1 MKIYAVSIENFRGIS
16 YTKLV
21 LPDHAVLIG
30 DNNTGKS
37 SVLEAIDLTLGPDRL
52 SRRPPVDEHDFF
64 EGKYLPVGAAP
75 AEEGAMPEEAVIV
88 EAPKITVEVTIVGL
102 SEEQKARFGGN
113 IEWLNIDTGQFFT
126 EANPAGVDASNI
138 KAALRVTFIGN
149 YDPEEDDFT
158 GNTFYSRSLTE
169 GEKPEPFSKKDKQ
182 HCGFLF
188 LRSLRTGSRA
198 LSLEHG
204 SLLDIILRLK
214 EIRPQM
220 WESTIGTLAAFDVA
234 SDPTIGISGV
244 LDSIDKSLKK
254 YVPREWGV
262 KPHLKVSN
270 LTREHLR
277 KVVTAFI
284 ATGDGD
290 HAAPFFRQ
298 GTGTINMLVLAM
310 LSQIAE
316 DKQNVIFAME
326 EVETAIPPYA
336 QKRIV
341 HELRK
346 LAAQSIVTSHSP
358 YVLEEFKLDETVILS
373 RANDGVLG
381 QAQISLPDSV
391 KHKRYRQEFR
401 TRFCEGLLSR
411 RVLIAE
417 GATEASAFPVA
428 ARRLSELNPATYA
441 SLEALGIC
449 IIDAGTESQ
458 IADLAGLYK
467 GLGKRTFGLC
477 DKQTDP
483 AKAAIEAQVERL
495 FMHEEKGIED
505 LILKNTTQDALER
518 FSDALDWPPH
528 ILTKYPDPKANVI
541 AALKEYFGWAKGNWG
556 VADFL
561 GQCSE
566 TEIPSWIRDACIA
579 LKAICDPPPALPIP
593 LAPPVPPLAPAL
605 PVPPSPSP
613 SPPAVS
619 GGQASA
625 ASNA

>member
-1 MKIYAVSIENFRGIS
+1 MSLCDEGCQKGDALKIYAVSIENFRGIKS
-16 YTKLV
+16 TKVV

-37 SVLEAIDLTLGPDRL
+37 TVLEAIDLALGPDRL
-52 SRRPPVDEHDFF
+52 SRRPTVDEHDFF
-64 EGKYLPVGAAP
+64 EGKYLFLPAGNAELGAEP
-75 AEEGAMPEEAVIV
+75 DEA
-88 EAPKITVEVTIVGL
+88 EAPQITVEVTIIGL
-102 SEEQKARFGGN
+102 SEDQKARFGAY
-113 IEWLNIDTGQFFT
+113 IEWLNVETGNFIT
-126 EANPAGVDASNI
+126 EANPAAVDAANV
-138 KAALRVTFIGN
+138 KAALRVTFIGA
-149 YDPEEDDFT
+149 YDRDEDDFT
-158 GNTFYSRSLTE
+158 GNTYYSRSLTE
-169 GEKPEPFSKKDKQ
+169 GDKPEPFSKKDKQ

-188 LRSLRTGSRA
+188 LRSMRTGSRA

-220 WESTIGTLAAFDVA
+220 WESTIGKLAAFDVA
-234 SDPTIGISGV
+234 SDPALGISGV

-290 HAAPFFRQ
+290 HAAPFYRQ

-373 RANDGVLG
+373 RANDGVLS
-381 QAQISLPDSV
+381 QAQIALPDSV

-428 ARRLSELNPATYA
+428 ARRLSELNPLTY
-441 SLEALGIC
+441 SSIEALGIC

-458 IADLAGLYK
+458 IADLAALYK

-477 DKQTDP
+477 DKQTDV

-505 LILKNTTQDALER
+505 LTLKNTTQAALER
-518 FSDALDWPPH
+518 FSDALEWPPH
-528 ILTKYPDPKANVI
+528 LLVKYPDPKAMVI
-541 AALKEYFGWAKGNWG
+541 PALKEYFGWAKGNWG
-556 VADFL
+556 IADFL

-566 TEIPSWIRDACIA
+566 VEIPSWIRETCVA
-579 LKAICDPPPALPIP
+579 LKAICDPP
-593 LAPPVPPLAPAL
+593 VPPAPENEE
-605 PVPPSPSP
+605 
-613 SPPAVS
+613 
-619 GGQASA
+619 QAA
-625 ASNA
+625 AETVE

>member
-1 MKIYAVSIENFRGIS
+1 LKIYAVSIENFRGIRS
-16 YTKLV
+16 AKLV

-64 EGKYLPVGAAP
+64 QGKYLPTAAKAAEAEAVPDGEAAP
-75 AEEGAMPEEAVIV
+75 LG
-88 EAPKITVEVTIVGL
+88 EAPKITVEVTVIGL
-102 SEEQKARFGGN
+102 SEEQEARFGGN
-113 IEWLNIDTGQFFT
+113 IEWLNVESGDFFT
-126 EANPAGVDASNI
+126 EANPAGVDAASI
-138 KAALRVTFIGN
+138 TAALRVTFIGA
-149 YDPEEDDFT
+149 YDAEEDDFV
-158 GNTFYSRSLTE
+158 GSTFYSRSLTE
-169 GEKPEPFSKKDKQ
+169 ADKPEPFSKKDKQ

-220 WESTIGTLAAFDVA
+220 WEGTIGTLAAFDVA
-234 SDPTIGISGV
+234 SDPALGISGV

-270 LTREHLR
+270 LTRDHLR

-373 RANDGVLG
+373 RANDGVLS
-381 QAQISLPDSV
+381 QAKITLPDSV

-441 SLEALGIC
+441 SIEALGIC

-458 IADLAGLYK
+458 IADLAALYK

-505 LILKNTTQDALER
+505 LILKNTTKEALER
-518 FSDALDWPPH
+518 FSDKLDWPPH
-528 ILTKYPDPKANVI
+528 LLLKYPDPKADLI
-541 AALKEYFGWAKGNWG
+541 ASLKEYFGWAKGNWG
-556 VADFL
+556 IADFL

-566 TEIPSWIRDACIA
+566 AEIPSWIRDACLT
-579 LKAICDPPPALPIP
+579 LKMICDPPPAP
-593 LAPPVPPLAPAL
+593 LAPGGGGGEAA
-605 PVPPSPSP
+605 
-613 SPPAVS
+613 AV
-619 GGQASA
+619 ADV
-625 ASNA
+625 

>member
-1 MKIYAVSIENFRGIS
+1 M
-16 YTKLV
+16 
-21 LPDHAVLIG
+21 
-30 DNNTGKS
+30 
-37 SVLEAIDLTLGPDRL
+37 LGPDRL
-52 SRRPPVDEHDFF
+52 NRRPPIDEHDFF
-64 EGKYLPVGAAP
+64 EGKYLPSAP
-75 AEEGAMPEEAVIV
+75 SGEGIPTDEIEEAQIV
-88 EAPKITVEVTIVGL
+88 EAPKITIDVTVVDL
-102 SEEQKARFGGN
+102 SEEQEARFGGN
-113 IEWLNIDTGQFFT
+113 IEWLNIETGDFFT
-126 EANPAGVDASNI
+126 EANPAGVDAANI
-138 KAALRVTFIGN
+138 KAALRVTFIGV
-149 YDPEEDDFT
+149 YDSDEDDFV
-158 GNTFYSRSLTE
+158 GNTYYSRSLTE
-169 GEKPEPFSKKDKQ
+169 EDKPEPFSKKDKL
-182 HCGFLF
+182 HCGYLF
-188 LRSLRTGSRA
+188 LRSVRTGSRA

-204 SLLDIILRLK
+204 SLLDLILRLK

-234 SDPTIGISGV
+234 SDPKIGISGV

-254 YVPREWGV
+254 YVPREWGA

-284 ATGDGD
+284 ATGNGD
-290 HAAPFFRQ
+290 HAAPFYRQ

-358 YVLEEFKLDETVILS
+358 YVLEEFKLHETVILS
-373 RANDGVLG
+373 RDNDGVLS
-381 QAQISLPDSV
+381 QQQISLPGSI

-417 GATEASAFPVA
+417 GATEATAFPVA

-441 SLEALGIC
+441 SVEALGIC
-449 IIDAGTESQ
+449 IIDAGTETQ

-477 DKQTDP
+477 DKQTEP
-483 AKAAIEAQVERL
+483 AKVAIEAQVERL
-495 FMHEEKGIED
+495 FMHKEKGIED
-505 LILKNTTQDALER
+505 LILNNTTQGALER
-518 FSDALDWPPH
+518 FSDVLDWPPH
-528 ILTKYPDPKANVI
+528 IIAKYADPKANLI
-541 AALKEYFGWAKGNWG
+541 AALKEYFSWAKGNWG
-556 VADFL
+556 IADFL

-566 TEIPSWIRDACIA
+566 EEIPSWIREVCVE
-579 LKAICDPPPALPIP
+579 LKAILDPPPPPPIP
-593 LAPPVPPLAPAL
+593 PAALEPPVMPAP
-605 PVPPSPSP
+605 S
-613 SPPAVS
+613 AVNVEEDS
-619 GGQASA
+619 SA
-625 ASNA
+625 ASG

>member
-1 MKIYAVSIENFRGIS
+1 LKIYAVSIDNFRGIS
-16 YTKLV
+16 STKLV

-37 SVLEAIDLTLGPDRL
+37 SVLEAIDLALGPDRL

-64 EGKYLPVGAAP
+64 QGKYLAPAPAAP
-75 AEEGAMPEEAVIV
+75 KEGAEPVEGADAAPG
-88 EAPKITVEVTIVGL
+88 EAPKITVEVTIIGL
-102 SEEQKARFGGN
+102 SEEQEARFGGHV
-113 IEWLNIDTGQFFT
+113 EWLNVVTGDFFAD
-126 EANPAGVDASNI
+126 ANPAGVDAAHI
-138 KAALRVTFIGN
+138 KAALRVTFIGA
-149 YDPEEDDFT
+149 YDPDEDDFT

-169 GEKPEPFSKKDKQ
+169 GDKPEPFSKKDKQ

-214 EIRPQM
+214 DIRPQM
-220 WESTIGTLAAFDVA
+220 WESTIGTLAGFDVA
-234 SDPTIGISGV
+234 SDPALGISGV

-284 ATGDGD
+284 STGDGT

-373 RANDGVLG
+373 RDNAGTLT
-381 QAQISLPDSV
+381 QAQIALPDSV

-428 ARRLSELNPATYA
+428 ARRLSELNPAIYT
-441 SLEALGIC
+441 SIEALGIC

-483 AKAAIEAQVERL
+483 AKAVIEAQVERL
-495 FMHEEKGIED
+495 FMHDEKGIED
-505 LILKNTTQDALER
+505 LILKKTTQEALER
-518 FSDALDWPPH
+518 FSNAIDWPPH
-528 ILTKYPDPKANVI
+528 ILFKYPEPKANVI
-541 AALKEYFGWAKGNWG
+541 PALKEYFGWAKGNWG
-556 VADFL
+556 IADFL

-566 TEIPSWIRDACIA
+566 VEIPSWIRDACIT
-579 LKAICDPPPALPIP
+579 LKAICDPPPPPVALP
-593 LAPPVPPLAPAL
+593 APPI
-605 PVPPSPSP
+605 
-613 SPPAVS
+613 PPAPPAPPPPPAEDD
-619 GGQASA
+619 GEAGLGPA
-625 ASNA
+625 A

>member
-1 MKIYAVSIENFRGIS
+1 VKIHSVAIENFRGIRS
-16 YTKLV
+16 TKLV

-37 SVLEAIDLTLGPDRL
+37 SVLEAIDLALGPDRL
-52 SRRPPVDEHDFF
+52 SRRPPVDEHDFY
-64 EGKYLPVGAAP
+64 EGKYLPPAGGDGAGGEAVAAEPAVP
-75 AEEGAMPEEAVIV
+75 AEV
-88 EAPKITVEVTIVGL
+88 PKIVVEVTITGL
-102 SEEQKARFGGN
+102 SPEQEARFGGSV
-113 IEWLNIDTGQFFT
+113 EWLDVTTGAFYT
-126 EANPAGVDASNI
+126 AANPAGVDAANI
-138 KAALRVTFIGN
+138 KAALRVTFVGA
-149 YDPEEDDFT
+149 YDPDEDDFVA
-158 GNTFYSRSLTE
+158 NTYYSRSLTE
-169 GEKPEPFSKKDKQ
+169 EETPTPFSKKDKQ

-220 WESTIGTLAAFDVA
+220 WEGTIGTLAAFDVA
-234 SDPTIGISGV
+234 SDPAIGISGV

-290 HAAPFFRQ
+290 HAAPFYRQ

-346 LAAQSIVTSHSP
+346 LASQSIFTSHSP

-373 RANDGVLG
+373 RANNGVLA
-381 QAQISLPDSV
+381 QAEISLPDSV

-428 ARRLSELNPATYA
+428 ARRLSELNPAVYA

-449 IIDAGTESQ
+449 VIDAGSETQ
-458 IADLAGLYK
+458 IADLAGIYK

-477 DKQTDP
+477 DKQADP
-483 AKAAIEAQVERL
+483 AKADIEAQVERL

-505 LILKNTTQDALER
+505 LILKNTTAAALER
-518 FSDALDWPPH
+518 FADQLDWPPH
-528 ILTKYPDPKANVI
+528 LTAKYPNPKANAV
-541 AALKEYFGWAKGNWG
+541 AALKEYFGWSKGNWG
-556 VADFL
+556 IADFL
-561 GQCSE
+561 AQCSE
-566 TEIPSWIRDACIA
+566 AEIPSWIRDACIA
-579 LKAICDPPPALPIP
+579 LKAICDPPPA
-593 LAPPVPPLAPAL
+593 PPPPPNAEGDEPAAE
-605 PVPPSPSP
+605 
-613 SPPAVS
+613 PA
-619 GGQASA
+619 A
-625 ASNA
+625 